1 MVILDT
7 NMILRYL
14 LNDDQEM
21 ADIAEQH
28 LNAGDASV
36 TIEVIAEVVYVL
48 KGVYSMDRD
57 VIAETVKG
65 FLELVNC
72 QEMAVLNLALDTYGN
87 FEKPCF
93 RKHCLGKKPCFTGFS
108 EVMYAAKLGFSR
120 SPYAE
125 RNLDFVDCV
134 LYGYHAVKGIEIAT
148 FDKKLKK
155 LLES

>member
-1 MVILDT
+1 MIILDT

-72 QEMAVLNLALDTYGN
+72 QEMVVLNLALDT
-87 FEKPCF
+87 
-93 RKHCLGKKPCFTGFS
+93 
-108 EVMYAAKLGFSR
+108 
-120 SPYAE
+120 YAE

>member
-1 MVILDT
+1 MIILDT

-28 LNAGDASV
+28 LNAGDASA
-36 TIEVIAEVVYVL
+36 TIEVIAEVIYVL

-72 QEMAVLNLALDTYGN
+72 QEMAVLNLALDTY
-87 FEKPCF
+87 
-93 RKHCLGKKPCFTGFS
+93 
-108 EVMYAAKLGFSR
+108 
-120 SPYAE
+120 AE